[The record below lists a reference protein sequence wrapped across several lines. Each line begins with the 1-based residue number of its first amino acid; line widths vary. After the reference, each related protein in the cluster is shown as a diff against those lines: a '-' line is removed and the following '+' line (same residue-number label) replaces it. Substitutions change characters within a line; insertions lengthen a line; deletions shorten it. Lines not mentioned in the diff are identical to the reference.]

1 MDLRITE
8 TLDTKD
14 IVHIISTLTCT
25 LYIFSFVFC
34 VVGVSIVSLFVVCV
48 VGVSIVSLFVFSVVG
63 VSIVSLFVF
72 LCSRGIDCISV
83 CF

>member
-1 MDLRITE
+1 MYL
-8 TLDTKD
+8 
-14 IVHIISTLTCT
+14 C
-25 LYIFSFVFC
+25 
-34 VVGVSIVSLFVVCV
+34 LFFCV

-72 LCSRGIDCISV
+72 SVVGVSIVSLFGFLCSRDIDCISV

>member
-1 MDLRITE
+1 M
-8 TLDTKD
+8 
-14 IVHIISTLTCT
+14 
-25 LYIFSFVFC
+25 
-34 VVGVSIVSLFVVCV
+34 SLFVFSV